1 MSKIWFF
8 GDSYISS
15 YKLAKSWTINVQE
28 EFIDYDSE
36 NLGLPGS
43 SLDYLYYIYNKRRT
57 EIKEGDIVILTLTT
71 YHRLF
76 LKHEIPGKNSFL
88 FPDFIHTQGEGHEWI
103 NEGHEYYGHFVSDLF
118 NLPVHE
124 ALKNV
129 FLNSLQYDAITKG
142 IKIIVLPVDKCKI
155 SEKDSITTVN
165 NTRHGLLGVS
175 GEQHQ
180 AKFGI
185 GISHEWFKHE
195 KFREY
200 DKSLA
205 NHLTPRNNE
214 ILANKVIR
222 NIKTNEPIDLA
233 TEWEYT

>member
-8 GDSYISS
+8 GDSYIYN
-15 YKLAKSWTINVQE
+15 YKVAKSWTINVQE

-36 NLGLPGS
+36 NIAVPGS
-43 SLDYLYYIYNKRRT
+43 SLDYLYYTYNKRRT

-76 LKHEIPGKNSFL
+76 LKHEKPVNPSFL
-88 FPDFIHTQGEGHEWI
+88 FPDFIQTQGEGLEWI

-142 IKIIVLPVDKCKI
+142 IKIIVLPVDKCGI
-155 SEKDSITTVN
+155 SEKDSITIAN
-165 NTRHGLLGVS
+165 NTSHSLMDVS
-175 GEQHQ
+175 GKQHQ

-185 GISHEWFKHE
+185 SYEWFKHE

-200 DKSLA
+200 DKTMA

-222 NIKTNEPIDLA
+222 NIKTNEPIDLT
-233 TEWEYT
+233 TEWEY

>member
-8 GDSYISS
+8 GDSYIATHNV
-15 YKLAKSWTINVQE
+15 AKSWAINVQE

-36 NLGLPGS
+36 NLGVSGS

-76 LKHEIPGKNSFL
+76 LKHETPKKKSFL
-88 FPDFIHTQGEGHEWI
+88 FPDFIHTQGEGLEWI

-118 NLPVHE
+118 NLPVQA

-142 IKIIVLPVDKCKI
+142 IKIIVLPVDKYDI
-155 SEKDSITTVN
+155 SEKDSITRAN
-165 NTRHGLLGVS
+165 NTRHSLMNVS
-175 GEQHQ
+175 EKQHQ
-180 AKFGI
+180 AKF

-195 KFREY
+195 ECRTY
-200 DKSLA
+200 DKTLA

-222 NIKTNEPIDLA
+222 NIKTDEPIDLA
-233 TEWEYT
+233 TEWEY

>member
-8 GDSYISS
+8 GDSYIATH
-15 YKLAKSWTINVQE
+15 KVAKSWAINVKE

-43 SLDYLYYIYNKRRT
+43 SLDYLYYTYNKRRT

-76 LKHEIPGKNSFL
+76 LKHENPVPSFL
-88 FPDFIHTQGEGHEWI
+88 FPEFIHTQGEGLEWI

-118 NLPVHE
+118 NLPVQE

-129 FLNSLQYDAITKG
+129 FLNSLKYDAITKG
-142 IKIIVLPVDKCKI
+142 IKIIVLPVDKYEI
-155 SEKDSITTVN
+155 REKDSITIAN
-165 NTRHGLLGVS
+165 NIRHSLMNVS
-175 GEQHQ
+175 EKQHQ
-180 AKFGI
+180 AKF

-195 KFREY
+195 ECRTY
-200 DKSLA
+200 DRNLA
-205 NHLTPRNNE
+205 NHLTPRNNL

-222 NIKTNEPIDLA
+222 NIKTDEPIDLA